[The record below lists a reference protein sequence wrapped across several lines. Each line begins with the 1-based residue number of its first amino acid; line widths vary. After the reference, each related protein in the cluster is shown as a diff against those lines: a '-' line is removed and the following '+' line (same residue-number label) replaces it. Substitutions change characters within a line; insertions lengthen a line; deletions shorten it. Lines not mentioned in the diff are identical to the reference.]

1 MDLVLAIVIIG
12 MMIMGVIMALSYVAS
27 FVVSIMPIIVTILL
41 FWIIIKVF
49 IKVYIS
55 SYFNGDKF
63 KSFKQ
68 DINDYI
74 TECNE
79 LNNHIEKLR
88 ESYLHYKKTNFGYT
102 EIEDESIYNY
112 KRNNLGTINSDYIY
126 DCSLTV
132 FRNSKNKPFPYLC
145 KYFNIPI
152 NEESLERF
160 EDIFNQFA
168 SAEEGKTILSI
179 KYNEIKEKISNNVPK
194 LVIKKATERLNKEL
208 NFKQIDFNKMYF
220 PKYVFRYVSPAGN
233 KKLKN
238 PIILDL
244 ENLENFIKFLSD
256 NIKRKESI
264 QGQRALMTQ
273 QLRKRIKERDN
284 YTCCYC
290 HNSISQ
296 EPNLLLEIDHII
308 PLSKGGKTEERNLQ
322 TLCWKCNRSKGN
334 KIIQNIEIEEH
345 LQSDLQDISYL
356 NDRLEPKK
364 IDDNYDSSLKSKSE
378 QDLKSQ
384 KLKELTKQI
393 KNIEKIKSKT
403 IHERSASDSIECT
416 NEIHESVNND
426 VSKELVEDSLIEKIN
441 VATIKHLNED
451 NSKEVVEEIKD
462 ASNKTPKDF
471 TIPGF
476 RTKKLWKEIL
486 ALMGYGFIIFYI
498 LASGEVVLF
507 SRVTMVLW
515 MLETI
520 AIFSNYLSIRDDL
533 PFYDSKYLIV
543 RLTST
548 IVFWIIILF
557 LTLLLVVL
565 IF

>member
-1 MDLVLAIVIIG
+1 M
-12 MMIMGVIMALSYVAS
+12 
-27 FVVSIMPIIVTILL
+27 
-41 FWIIIKVF
+41 
-49 IKVYIS
+49 
-55 SYFNGDKF
+55 
-63 KSFKQ
+63 
-68 DINDYI
+68 
-74 TECNE
+74 
-79 LNNHIEKLR
+79 
-88 ESYLHYKKTNFGYT
+88 
-102 EIEDESIYNY
+102 
-112 KRNNLGTINSDYIY
+112 
-126 DCSLTV
+126 
-132 FRNSKNKPFPYLC
+132 
-145 KYFNIPI
+145 
-152 NEESLERF
+152 
-160 EDIFNQFA
+160 
-168 SAEEGKTILSI
+168 
-179 KYNEIKEKISNNVPK
+179 
-194 LVIKKATERLNKEL
+194 
-208 NFKQIDFNKMYF
+208 
-220 PKYVFRYVSPAGN
+220 
-233 KKLKN
+233 
-238 PIILDL
+238 
-244 ENLENFIKFLSD
+244 
-256 NIKRKESI
+256 
-264 QGQRALMTQ
+264 
-273 QLRKRIKERDN
+273 
-284 YTCCYC
+284 
-290 HNSISQ
+290 
-296 EPNLLLEIDHII
+296 
-308 PLSKGGKTEERNLQ
+308 
-322 TLCWKCNRSKGN
+322 
-334 KIIQNIEIEEH
+334 
-345 LQSDLQDISYL
+345 
-356 NDRLEPKK
+356 
-364 IDDNYDSSLKSKSE
+364 KSKSE

-393 KNIEKIKSKT
+393 NNIEKIKSKT

>member
-1 MDLVLAIVIIG
+1 M
-12 MMIMGVIMALSYVAS
+12 
-27 FVVSIMPIIVTILL
+27 
-41 FWIIIKVF
+41 
-49 IKVYIS
+49 
-55 SYFNGDKF
+55 
-63 KSFKQ
+63 
-68 DINDYI
+68 
-74 TECNE
+74 
-79 LNNHIEKLR
+79 
-88 ESYLHYKKTNFGYT
+88 
-102 EIEDESIYNY
+102 
-112 KRNNLGTINSDYIY
+112 
-126 DCSLTV
+126 
-132 FRNSKNKPFPYLC
+132 
-145 KYFNIPI
+145 
-152 NEESLERF
+152 
-160 EDIFNQFA
+160 
-168 SAEEGKTILSI
+168 
-179 KYNEIKEKISNNVPK
+179 
-194 LVIKKATERLNKEL
+194 
-208 NFKQIDFNKMYF
+208 
-220 PKYVFRYVSPAGN
+220 
-233 KKLKN
+233 
-238 PIILDL
+238 
-244 ENLENFIKFLSD
+244 
-256 NIKRKESI
+256 
-264 QGQRALMTQ
+264 
-273 QLRKRIKERDN
+273 
-284 YTCCYC
+284 
-290 HNSISQ
+290 
-296 EPNLLLEIDHII
+296 
-308 PLSKGGKTEERNLQ
+308 
-322 TLCWKCNRSKGN
+322 
-334 KIIQNIEIEEH
+334 
-345 LQSDLQDISYL
+345 
-356 NDRLEPKK
+356 
-364 IDDNYDSSLKSKSE
+364 KSKSE

-393 KNIEKIKSKT
+393 NNIEKIKSKT

-426 VSKELVEDSLIEKIN
+426 ASKEFVEDSLIEKIN